1 MNALLIARANVTRMF
16 RDRIGLVFTFALP
29 VVIIVVM
36 GLAFGGSGTRSIG
49 IADADRS
56 TLSAELVTSIE
67 RDRGAIE
74 VERFDSAGA
83 LRDAVQRNTIEMG
96 LVIPSGYEAAI
107 LSGRVGSLEYVSRP
121 EVIAG
126 AVRPMFE
133 EAVQRQNA
141 MLKAAR
147 FAAIERGIPFQQA
160 LADAR
165 LLQADIGAV
174 SVTSETTGEQIIE
187 AGMNGYIMGAQ
198 SQLVL
203 WMFLTSMTAAT
214 QLIVSRQLGVT
225 RRMFAT
231 PTSGRT
237 ILLGELLGR
246 FAVAMIQGLFIF
258 GTTALVFG
266 VEWGNP
272 IAAGAVIVAFG
283 LVSTGVAMLVGSIA
297 TNPEQASSI
306 GVGVAMLL
314 GAFGGAM
321 VPPEVFPEIMRTVS
335 HVTPHAW
342 AIDGLRAVAIRDA
355 DLIGVLPEIAVMLA
369 FAVVLIGAATVRFRQ
384 AATS

>member
-1 MNALLIARANVTRMF
+1 MNALLIARANVVRMF
-16 RDRIGLVFTFALP
+16 RDRLGLVFVFALP

-36 GLAFGGSGTRSIG
+36 GLAFGGGGTAYLA
-49 IADADRS
+49 IADSDHSA
-56 TLSAELVTSIE
+56 LSGELVTSIE
-67 RDRGAIE
+67 RDRGPLEIK
-74 VERFDSAGA
+74 RFDSPAA

-96 LVIPSGYEAAI
+96 VVIPAGYEAAI
-107 LSGRVGSLEYVSRP
+107 LSGGRGSLEYVSRP
-121 EVIAG
+121 EVIAS
-126 AVRPMFE
+126 AIRPIIE
-133 EAVQRQNA
+133 EAVHRQNA
-141 MLKAAR
+141 LLKAAR
-147 FAAIERGIPFQQA
+147 FAASERGIPFEAA

-165 LLQADIGAV
+165 RLETAIGAV
-174 SVTSETTGEQIIE
+174 SVTTSTSGEQIIE
-187 AGMNGYIMGAQ
+187 TGMNGYVMGAQ

-231 PTSGRT
+231 PTSART
-237 ILLGELLGR
+237 ILLGEMLGR

-258 GTTALVFG
+258 VTTAFVFS

-272 IAAGAVIVAFG
+272 IAAGAIIVAFG

-297 TNPEQASSI
+297 TNAEQASSI
-306 GVGVAMLL
+306 GVGFAMLL

-321 VPPEVFPEIMRTVS
+321 VPPEIFPEIMRTLS

-355 DLIGVLPEIAVMLA
+355 DLVGVTPQLAVLLA
-369 FAVVLIGAATVRFRQ
+369 FAIVLLGLATVRFRR

>member
-1 MNALLIARANVTRMF
+1 MNALLIARANVVRMF
-16 RDRIGLVFTFALP
+16 RDRLGLVFVFALP

-36 GLAFGGSGTRSIG
+36 GLAFGGGGTAYLA
-49 IADADRS
+49 IADSDHSA
-56 TLSAELVTSIE
+56 LSGELVTSIE
-67 RDRGAIE
+67 RDRGPLEIK
-74 VERFDSAGA
+74 RFDSPAA

-96 LVIPSGYEAAI
+96 VVIPDGYEAAI
-107 LSGRVGSLEYVSRP
+107 LSGGRGSLEYVSRP
-121 EVIAG
+121 EVIAS
-126 AVRPMFE
+126 AIRPIIE
-133 EAVQRQNA
+133 EAVHRQNA
-141 MLKAAR
+141 LLKAAR
-147 FAAIERGIPFQQA
+147 FAASERGIPFEAA

-165 LLQADIGAV
+165 RLETAIGAV
-174 SVTSETTGEQIIE
+174 SVTTSTSGEQIIE
-187 AGMNGYIMGAQ
+187 TGMNGYVMGAQ

-231 PTSGRT
+231 PTSART
-237 ILLGELLGR
+237 ILLGEMLGR

-258 GTTALVFG
+258 VTTAFVFS

-272 IAAGAVIVAFG
+272 IAAGAIIVAFG

-297 TNPEQASSI
+297 TNAEQASSI
-306 GVGVAMLL
+306 GVGFAMLL

-321 VPPEVFPEIMRTVS
+321 VPPEIFPEIMRTLS

-355 DLIGVLPEIAVMLA
+355 DLVGVTPQLAVLLA
-369 FAVVLIGAATVRFRQ
+369 FAIVLLGLATVRFRR

>member
-1 MNALLIARANVTRMF
+1 MNALLIARANVVRMF
-16 RDRIGLVFTFALP
+16 RDRLGLVFVFALP

-36 GLAFGGSGTRSIG
+36 GLAFGGGGTAYLA
-49 IADADRS
+49 IADSDHSA
-56 TLSAELVTSIE
+56 LSGELVTSIE
-67 RDRGAIE
+67 RDRGPLEIK
-74 VERFDSAGA
+74 RFDSPAA

-96 LVIPSGYEAAI
+96 VVIPAGYEAAI
-107 LSGRVGSLEYVSRP
+107 LSGGRGSLEYVSRP
-121 EVIAG
+121 EVIAS
-126 AVRPMFE
+126 AIRPIIE
-133 EAVQRQNA
+133 EAVHRQNA
-141 MLKAAR
+141 LLKAAR
-147 FAAIERGIPFQQA
+147 FAASERGIPFEAA

-165 LLQADIGAV
+165 RLEIAIGAV
-174 SVTSETTGEQIIE
+174 SVTTSTSGEQIIE
-187 AGMNGYIMGAQ
+187 TGMNGYVMGAQ

-231 PTSGRT
+231 PTSART
-237 ILLGELLGR
+237 ILLGEMLGR

-258 GTTALVFG
+258 VTTAFVFS

-272 IAAGAVIVAFG
+272 IAAGAIIVAFG

-297 TNPEQASSI
+297 TNAEQASSI
-306 GVGVAMLL
+306 GVGFAMLL

-321 VPPEVFPEIMRTVS
+321 VPPEIFPEIMRTLS

-342 AIDGLRAVAIRDA
+342 AIDGLRAVAIRDI
-355 DLIGVLPEIAVMLA
+355 DLVGVTPQLAVLLA
-369 FAVVLIGAATVRFRQ
+369 FAIVLLGLATVRFRR

>member
-1 MNALLIARANVTRMF
+1 MNALLIARANVVRMF
-16 RDRIGLVFTFALP
+16 RDRLGLVFVFALP

-36 GLAFGGSGTRSIG
+36 GLAFGGGGTAYLA
-49 IADADRS
+49 IADSDHSA
-56 TLSAELVTSIE
+56 LSGELVTSIE
-67 RDRGAIE
+67 RDRGPLEIK
-74 VERFDSAGA
+74 RFDSPAA

-96 LVIPSGYEAAI
+96 VVIPAGYEAAI
-107 LSGRVGSLEYVSRP
+107 LSGGRGSLEYVSRP
-121 EVIAG
+121 EVIAS
-126 AVRPMFE
+126 AIRPIIE
-133 EAVQRQNA
+133 EAVHRQNA
-141 MLKAAR
+141 LLKAAR
-147 FAAIERGIPFQQA
+147 FAASERGIPFEAA

-165 LLQADIGAV
+165 RLEIAIGAV
-174 SVTSETTGEQIIE
+174 SVTTSTSGEQIIE
-187 AGMNGYIMGAQ
+187 TGMNGYVMGAQ

-231 PTSGRT
+231 PTSART
-237 ILLGELLGR
+237 ILLGEMLGR

-258 GTTALVFG
+258 VTTAFVFS

-272 IAAGAVIVAFG
+272 IAAGAIIVAFG

-297 TNPEQASSI
+297 TNAEQASSI
-306 GVGVAMLL
+306 GVGFAMLL

-321 VPPEVFPEIMRTVS
+321 VPPEIFPEIMRTLS

-355 DLIGVLPEIAVMLA
+355 DLVGVTPQLAVLLA
-369 FAVVLIGAATVRFRQ
+369 FAIVLLGLATVRFRR

>member
-1 MNALLIARANVTRMF
+1 MNALLIARANVVRMF
-16 RDRIGLVFTFALP
+16 RDRLGLVFVFALP

-36 GLAFGGSGTRSIG
+36 GLAFGGGGTPYLA
-49 IADADRS
+49 IADSDQSA
-56 TLSAELVTSIE
+56 LSGELVASIE
-67 RDRGAIE
+67 RGRGPLEIK
-74 VERFDSAGA
+74 RYDSPEA

-96 LVIPSGYEAAI
+96 VVIPAGYEAAI
-107 LSGRVGSLEYVSRP
+107 LSGGRGPLEFVSRP
-121 EVIAG
+121 EVIAS
-126 AVRPMFE
+126 AVRPIIE

-141 MLKAAR
+141 LLRAAR
-147 FAAIERGIPFQQA
+147 FAAEERGVPFAQA

-165 LLQADIGAV
+165 RLETEIGAV
-174 SVTSETTGEQIIE
+174 SVTSTTSGEQIIE
-187 AGMNGYIMGAQ
+187 TGMNGYIMGAQ

-231 PTSGRT
+231 PTSART
-237 ILLGELLGR
+237 ILIGELLGR

-258 GTTALVFG
+258 VGTAFVFG
-266 VEWGNP
+266 VEWGDP
-272 IAAGAVIVAFG
+272 IAASAVIVAFG

-297 TNPEQASSI
+297 TNAEQASSM
-306 GVGVAMLL
+306 GVGFAMLL

-321 VPPEVFPEIMRTVS
+321 VPPEIFPEIMRTVS

-355 DLIGVLPEIAVMLA
+355 DLVGVLPEIAVLLA
-369 FAVVLIGAATVRFRQ
+369 FAVVLLGLATVRFRK

>member
-1 MNALLIARANVTRMF
+1 MNALLIARANVVRMF
-16 RDRIGLVFTFALP
+16 RDRLGLVFVFALP

-36 GLAFGGSGTRSIG
+36 GLAFGGGGTLYLA

-56 TLSAELVTSIE
+56 TLSGELVASIE
-67 RDRGAIE
+67 RDRGPLEIK
-74 VERFDSAGA
+74 RFDSPAA

-96 LVIPSGYEAAI
+96 LVIPAGYEAAI
-107 LSGRVGSLEYVSRP
+107 LSGDRGSVEYVSRP
-121 EVIAG
+121 EVIAS
-126 AVRPMFE
+126 AVRPIIE
-133 EAVQRQNA
+133 EAVHRQNA
-141 MLKAAR
+141 LLKAAR
-147 FAAIERGIPFQQA
+147 FAADERGIPFEQA

-165 LLQADIGAV
+165 RLETEIGAV
-174 SVTSETTGEQIIE
+174 SVTSTTSGEQIIE
-187 AGMNGYIMGAQ
+187 SGMNGYIMGAQ

-231 PTSGRT
+231 PTSART

-258 GTTALVFG
+258 VGTAFVFG

-272 IAAGAVIVAFG
+272 IAAGAIIVAFG

-297 TNPEQASSI
+297 TNAEQASSI
-306 GVGVAMLL
+306 GVGFAMLL

-355 DLIGVLPEIAVMLA
+355 DLVGVLPEIGVLMA
-369 FAVVLIGAATVRFRQ
+369 FAVVLLGLATVRFRQ

>member
-1 MNALLIARANVTRMF
+1 M
-16 RDRIGLVFTFALP
+16 
-29 VVIIVVM
+29 
-36 GLAFGGSGTRSIG
+36 
-49 IADADRS
+49 
-56 TLSAELVTSIE
+56 IE
-67 RDRGAIE
+67 SDRGALEIMQ
-74 VERFDSAGA
+74 FDSPAA

-96 LVIPSGYEAAI
+96 VVIPAGYEAAI
-107 LSGRVGSLEYVSRP
+107 MSGGSGSLEYVYRP

-126 AVRPMFE
+126 AVRPIIE
-133 EAVQRQNA
+133 EAVHRQNA
-141 MLKAAR
+141 VLKAAR
-147 FAAIERGIPFQQA
+147 FAAAERGISFDQA

-165 LLQADIGAV
+165 RLETEIGAV
-174 SVTSETTGEQIIE
+174 TVTTSTSGEQIVE
-187 AGMNGYIMGAQ
+187 TGMNGYVMGAQ

-231 PTSGRT
+231 PTSART

-258 GTTALVFG
+258 VGTALVFG
-266 VEWGNP
+266 VEWGDP
-272 IAAGAVIVAFG
+272 IAASAVIVAFG

-297 TNPEQASSI
+297 TNAEQASSI
-306 GVGVAMLL
+306 GVGFAMLL

-355 DLIGVLPEIAVMLA
+355 DLLGVLPEIAVLLA
-369 FAVVLIGAATVRFRQ
+369 FAIVLLGLATVRFRQ

>member
-16 RDRIGLVFTFALP
+16 RDQIGLVFTFIVP

-36 GLAFGGSGTRSIG
+36 GMAFGGQGVRQVG
-49 IADADRS
+49 IADVDAS
-56 TLSAELVTSIE
+56 PLSAELVASI
-67 RDRGAIE
+67 DRTRGPIE
-74 VERFDSAGA
+74 LRTFETPES
-83 LRDAVQRNTIEMG
+83 LRDAVQRNTVDMG
-96 LVIPSGYEAAI
+96 LVIPAGYEAAI
-107 LSGRVGSLEYVSRP
+107 RDGGTGQVEYVGRP
-121 EVIAG
+121 ETITSAI
-126 AVRPMFE
+126 RPLLDD
-133 EAVQRQNA
+133 AVQSEAALFR
-141 MLKAAR
+141 AAR
-147 FAAIERGIPFQQA
+147 YAADQRGIGFDEA

-165 LLQADIGAV
+165 ALAPDIGAV
-174 SVTSETTGEQIIE
+174 EVTASTTGEQIIE
-187 AGMNGYIMGAQ
+187 TGMNGYIMGAQ

-203 WMFLTSMTAAT
+203 WMFITSMTAAT
-214 QLIVSRQLGVT
+214 QLIVSRQLGVS
-225 RRMFAT
+225 RRMFST

-237 ILLGELLGR
+237 ILVGELLGR

-258 GTTALVFG
+258 VGTAFVFG
-266 VEWGNP
+266 VEWGDP
-272 IAAGAVIVAFG
+272 IAASAVIVAFG

-297 TNPEQASSI
+297 TNAEQASSM
-306 GVGVAMLL
+306 GVGFAMLL

-355 DLIGVLPEIAVMLA
+355 DLIGVLPQIGVLLA
-369 FAVVLIGAATVRFRQ
+369 FAVVLLGLATVRFRQ

>member
-1 MNALLIARANVTRMF
+1 MNALLIARANVVRMF
-16 RDRIGLVFTFALP
+16 RDRLGLVFVFALP

-36 GLAFGGSGTRSIG
+36 GLAFGGGGTAYLA
-49 IADADRS
+49 IADSDHSA
-56 TLSAELVTSIE
+56 LSGELVTSIE
-67 RDRGAIE
+67 RDRGPLEIK
-74 VERFDSAGA
+74 RFDSPAA

-96 LVIPSGYEAAI
+96 VVIPDGYEAAI
-107 LSGRVGSLEYVSRP
+107 LSGGRGSLEYVSRP
-121 EVIAG
+121 EVIAS
-126 AVRPMFE
+126 AIRPIIE
-133 EAVQRQNA
+133 EAVHRQNA
-141 MLKAAR
+141 LLKAAR
-147 FAAIERGIPFQQA
+147 FAASERGIPFEAA

-165 LLQADIGAV
+165 RLETAIGAV
-174 SVTSETTGEQIIE
+174 SVTTSTSGEQIIE
-187 AGMNGYIMGAQ
+187 TGMNGYVMGAQ

-231 PTSGRT
+231 PTSART
-237 ILLGELLGR
+237 ILLGEMLGR

-258 GTTALVFG
+258 VTTAFVFS

-272 IAAGAVIVAFG
+272 IAAGAIIVAFG

-297 TNPEQASSI
+297 TNAEQASSI
-306 GVGVAMLL
+306 GVGFAMLL

-321 VPPEVFPEIMRTVS
+321 VPPEIFPEIMRTLS

-342 AIDGLRAVAIRDA
+342 AIDGLRAVAIRDI
-355 DLIGVLPEIAVMLA
+355 DLVGVTPQLAVLLA
-369 FAVVLIGAATVRFRQ
+369 FAIVLLGLATVRFRR

>member
-1 MNALLIARANVTRMF
+1 MNALLIARANVVRMF
-16 RDRIGLVFTFALP
+16 RDRLGLVFVFALP

-36 GLAFGGSGTRSIG
+36 GLAFGGGGTPYLAIT
-49 IADADRS
+49 DADRS
-56 TLSAELVTSIE
+56 TLSGELVAMIE
-67 RDRGAIE
+67 SDRGALEIMQ
-74 VERFDSAGA
+74 FDSPAA

-96 LVIPSGYEAAI
+96 VVIPAGYEAAI
-107 LSGRVGSLEYVSRP
+107 MSGGSGSLEYVYRP

-126 AVRPMFE
+126 AVRPIIE
-133 EAVQRQNA
+133 EAVHRQNA
-141 MLKAAR
+141 VLKAAR
-147 FAAIERGIPFQQA
+147 FAAAERGISFDQA

-165 LLQADIGAV
+165 RLETEIGAV
-174 SVTSETTGEQIIE
+174 TVTTSTSGEQIVE
-187 AGMNGYIMGAQ
+187 TGMNGYVMGAQ

-231 PTSGRT
+231 PTSART

-258 GTTALVFG
+258 VGTALVFG
-266 VEWGNP
+266 VEWGDP
-272 IAAGAVIVAFG
+272 IAASAVIVAFG

-297 TNPEQASSI
+297 TNAEQASSI
-306 GVGVAMLL
+306 GVGFAMLL

-355 DLIGVLPEIAVMLA
+355 DLLGVLPEIAVLLA
-369 FAVVLIGAATVRFRQ
+369 FAIVLLGLATVRFRQ

>member
-1 MNALLIARANVTRMF
+1 MNALLIARANVLRMF
-16 RDRIGLVFTFALP
+16 RDRLGLVFVFALP

-36 GLAFGGSGTRSIG
+36 GLAFGGGGTLYLAITDS
-49 IADADRS
+49 DRS
-56 TLSAELVTSIE
+56 ALSGELVASIE
-67 RDRGAIE
+67 RGRGPLEIK
-74 VERFDSAGA
+74 RFDSPAA
-83 LRDAVQRNTIEMG
+83 LRDAVQRNIIEMG
-96 LVIPSGYEAAI
+96 LVIPAGYEAAI
-107 LSGRVGSLEYVSRP
+107 LSGGRGALEYVSRP
-121 EVIAG
+121 EVIAS
-126 AVRPMFE
+126 AVRPIIE
-133 EAVQRQNA
+133 EAVHRQNA
-141 MLKAAR
+141 LLKAAR
-147 FAAIERGIPFQQA
+147 FAAAERGIPFAQA

-165 LLQADIGAV
+165 RLEPEIGAV
-174 SVTSETTGEQIIE
+174 SVTSTTSGEQVIE
-187 AGMNGYIMGAQ
+187 TGMNGYIMGAQ

-231 PTSGRT
+231 PTSART
-237 ILLGELLGR
+237 ILLGEMLGR

-258 GTTALVFG
+258 VTTAFVFS

-272 IAAGAVIVAFG
+272 IAAGAIIVAFG

-297 TNPEQASSI
+297 TNAEQASSI
-306 GVGVAMLL
+306 GVGFAMLL

-321 VPPEVFPEIMRTVS
+321 VPPEVFPEIMRTLS

-342 AIDGLRAVAIRDA
+342 AIDGLREVAIRDA
-355 DLIGVLPEIAVMLA
+355 DLVGVVPQIAVLLA
-369 FAVVLIGAATVRFRQ
+369 FAVVLLGLATVRFRR

>member
-1 MNALLIARANVTRMF
+1 MNALLIARANVVRMF
-16 RDRIGLVFTFALP
+16 RDRLGLVFVFALP

-36 GLAFGGSGTRSIG
+36 GLAFGGGGTRYLAIT
-49 IADADRS
+49 DAD
-56 TLSAELVTSIE
+56 LSALSGELITNIE
-67 RDRGAIE
+67 RDRGPLE
-74 VERFDSAGA
+74 LKRYESPGA
-83 LRDAVQRNTIEMG
+83 LRDAVQRNMIEMG
-96 LVIPSGYEAAI
+96 LVIPAGYEAAI
-107 LSGRVGSLEYVSRP
+107 LSGGTGSLEYVSRP
-121 EVIAG
+121 EAIAS
-126 AVRPMFE
+126 AIRPIIE
-133 EAVQRQNA
+133 EAVHHQNA
-141 MLKAAR
+141 LLKAAR
-147 FAAIERGIPFQQA
+147 FAAAERGISFDEA

-165 LLQADIGAV
+165 HLEAEIGV
-174 SVTSETTGEQIIE
+174 VGVTSETSGEQIIE
-187 AGMNGYIMGAQ
+187 TGMNGYIMGAQ

-203 WMFLTSMTAAT
+203 WMFMTSMTAAT

-231 PTSGRT
+231 PTNAWT

-258 GTTALVFG
+258 VTTAFVFG

-272 IAAGAVIVAFG
+272 IAAGAIIVAFG

-297 TNPEQASSI
+297 TNAEQASSI
-306 GVGVAMLL
+306 GVGFAMLL

-355 DLIGVLPEIAVMLA
+355 DLAGVLLEIGVLLG
-369 FAVVLIGAATVRFRQ
+369 FAMALIGLATVRFRQ